1 MLTALRERGE
11 DILVLADHFLK
22 QFRVTMNKPIKAI
35 SKPAQQLLMAHHW
48 PGNVRELRNVIERAV
63 ILETTE
69 EVQPTSL
76 PDFHLET
83 RLRKG
88 EFPCFMAGNSL
99 EEALF
104 NFERDLILTRLEQ
117 NHYSLAKTADQLKI
131 TRHALRYRMQRLN
144 INIDADPDEDTVVPT
159 RKDFSG

>member
-1 MLTALRERGE
+1 MRAVTALDDAGQRLGIFRGR
-11 DILVLADHFLK
+11 LGLG
-22 QFRVTMNKPIKAI
+22 
-35 SKPAQQLLMAHHW
+35 W
-48 PGNVRELRNVIERAV
+48 PGFRRGVGGRACAARGRG
-63 ILETTE
+63 
-69 EVQPTSL
+69 
-76 PDFHLET
+76 T

-88 EFPCFMAGNSL
+88 EVVSAMAGNSL

-144 INIDADPDEDTVVPT
+144 ISIDADPDEDTVVPT